1 MTSSRDENVI
11 KHFFHNYLQD
21 LGSEIALSIMVQE
34 FTRLQNGIL
43 SVTPVSMYV
52 SITALAS
59 ATGEKRHPRE
69 SGGEAPRLHR
79 TGGEAPCSI
88 EGRKTRRE
96 ENVFKGV
103 ENLPALLYTIV

>member
-1 MTSSRDENVI
+1 MELNSSNSKASDR
-11 KHFFHNYLQD
+11 
-21 LGSEIALSIMVQE
+21 VQSKRPIE
-34 FTRLQNGIL
+34 
-43 SVTPVSMYV
+43 TPGFLISH
-52 SITALAS
+52 ITALAS

-96 ENVFKGV
+96 ENVSKGV